1 MQNLQKWRNKMKK
14 LNEKKAEQV
23 VILMN
28 RFNELNE
35 LKEVIQ
41 QRLDKLEKAIETG
54 LL

>member
-1 MQNLQKWRNKMKK
+1 MKK